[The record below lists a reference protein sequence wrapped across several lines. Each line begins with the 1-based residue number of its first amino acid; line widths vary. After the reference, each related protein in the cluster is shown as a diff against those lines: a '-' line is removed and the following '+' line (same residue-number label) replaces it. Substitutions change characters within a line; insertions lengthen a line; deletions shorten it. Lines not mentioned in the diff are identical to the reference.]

1 VAEVTLDDGKQ
12 RTRIVSLHASAL
24 HAPLP
29 FANGRPQQLALQ
41 ERFRIGGI
49 DVQVAST
56 PIERGD
62 GFLLVEPLQRGA
74 DWWLDL
80 RFNGR
85 QQTPPW
91 ALSLPLS

>member
-1 VAEVTLDDGKQ
+1 
-12 RTRIVSLHASAL
+12 
-24 HAPLP
+24 
-29 FANGRPQQLALQ
+29 
-41 ERFRIGGI
+41 
-49 DVQVAST
+49 VQVAST

-85 QQTPPW
+85 HQTPPW
-91 ALSLPLS
+91 ALQPAAQLKRTPSRASR